1 MMFNSHHRMR
11 YIHAIIIFLA
21 LVIPTTSVAVIFGT
35 GGFIN
40 GRFPPLLCLPRNADA
55 GFYAVELPISIIT
68 PSGVTLLIVVF
79 WAVHK
84 VGMSQHIAYAISH
97 EIFKLLMCITL
108 YVIGLSCTCVFLGD
122 KALTS

>member
-21 LVIPTTSVAVIFGT
+21 LVIPATSVAVIFGT

-55 GFYAVELPISIIT
+55 GFYSVVLPISIIT
-68 PSGVTLLIVVF
+68 PSGVTLLIAVF

-97 EIFKLLMCITL
+97 EILNFLCALH
-108 YVIGLSCTCVFLGD
+108 CT
-122 KALTS
+122 